1 MEMKEISE
9 YVKARLDEKRY
20 SHTKRVVKKAK
31 QLAKLY
37 NAPIDKVK
45 IGAYLHDIAKFYKTE
60 DMIKLIGDKYPEVN
74 RDIYRNGQILHG
86 FAGAEIAE
94 KELGIEDAEILDAV
108 RYHTIGKENMSLTAK
123 IVYLA
128 DAIEDARDW
137 FGVVKARKLSE
148 KNIDTA
154 IIYELDKKIEYLIK
168 KSSLIHPNTLAFRND
183 LLTKKKKERVKI

>member
-1 MEMKEISE
+1 MEIKEISE

-45 IGAYLHDIAKFYKTE
+45 IGAYLHDIAKFYKVE
-60 DMIKLIGDKYPEVN
+60 DMAELVGNKYPEVN
-74 RDIYRNGQILHG
+74 REVYRNGQILHG
-86 FAGAEIAE
+86 FAAAEIAE
-94 KELGIEDAEILDAV
+94 RELGIEDTEILDAI
-108 RYHTIGKENMSLTAK
+108 RYHTVGKENMSLTAK

-137 FGVVKARKLSE
+137 FGVVKARKLAE

-168 KSSLIHPNTLAFRND
+168 KGSLIHPNTLAFRND
-183 LLTKKKKERVKI
+183 LLTKKKKEREKI

>member
-1 MEMKEISE
+1 MEIKEISE

-45 IGAYLHDIAKFYKTE
+45 IGAYLHDIAKFYKVE
-60 DMIKLIGDKYPEVN
+60 DMAELVGNKYPEVN
-74 RDIYRNGQILHG
+74 REVYRNGQILHG
-86 FAGAEIAE
+86 FAAAEIAE
-94 KELGIEDAEILDAV
+94 KELGIEDEEILDAV
-108 RYHTIGKENMSLTAK
+108 RYHTVGKENMSLTAK

-128 DAIEDARDW
+128 DAIEDERDW
-137 FGVVKARKLSE
+137 LGVVKARTLAE

-168 KSSLIHPNTLAFRND
+168 KGSLIHPNTLAFRND

>member
-1 MEMKEISE
+1 MEMKKISE

-45 IGAYLHDIAKFYKTE
+45 IGAYLHDIAKFYKVE
-60 DMIKLIGDKYPEVN
+60 DMAELIGNKYPEVN
-74 RDIYRNGQILHG
+74 REVYRNGQILHG
-86 FAGAEIAE
+86 FAAAEIAE
-94 KELGIEDAEILDAV
+94 RELGIEDTEILDAI
-108 RYHTIGKENMSLTAK
+108 RYHTVGKENMSLTAK

-137 FGVVKARKLSE
+137 FGVVKARKLAE

>member
-1 MEMKEISE
+1 MEMKKISE

-45 IGAYLHDIAKFYKTE
+45 IGAYLHDIAKFYKVE
-60 DMIKLIGDKYPEVN
+60 DMAELIGNKYPEVN
-74 RDIYRNGQILHG
+74 REVYRNGQILHG
-86 FAGAEIAE
+86 FAAAEIAE
-94 KELGIEDAEILDAV
+94 RELGIEDTEILDAI
-108 RYHTIGKENMSLTAK
+108 RYHTVGKENMSLTAK

>member
-1 MEMKEISE
+1 MEIKEISE

-45 IGAYLHDIAKFYKTE
+45 IGAYLHDIAKFYKVE
-60 DMIKLIGDKYPEVN
+60 DMAELIGNKYPEVN
-74 RDIYRNGQILHG
+74 REVYRNGQILHG
-86 FAGAEIAE
+86 FAAAEIAE
-94 KELGIEDAEILDAV
+94 KELGIEDTEILDAI
-108 RYHTIGKENMSLTAK
+108 RYHTVGKENMSLTAK

-137 FGVVKARKLSE
+137 FGVVKARKLAE

-168 KSSLIHPNTLAFRND
+168 KASLIHPNTLAFRND

>member
-1 MEMKEISE
+1 MEIKEISE

-45 IGAYLHDIAKFYKTE
+45 IGAYLHDIAKFYKVE
-60 DMIKLIGDKYPEVN
+60 DMAELIGNKYPEVN
-74 RDIYRNGQILHG
+74 REVYRNGQILHG
-86 FAGAEIAE
+86 FAAAEIAE
-94 KELGIEDAEILDAV
+94 RELGIEDTEILDAI
-108 RYHTIGKENMSLTAK
+108 RYHTVGKENMSLTAK

-137 FGVVKARKLSE
+137 FGVVKARKLAE

>member
-1 MEMKEISE
+1 MEIKEISE

-45 IGAYLHDIAKFYKTE
+45 IGAYLHDIAKFYKVE
-60 DMIKLIGDKYPEVN
+60 DMAELIGNKYPEVN
-74 RDIYRNGQILHG
+74 REVYRNGQILHG
-86 FAGAEIAE
+86 FAAAEIAE
-94 KELGIEDAEILDAV
+94 RELGIEDTEILDAI
-108 RYHTIGKENMSLTAK
+108 RYHTVGKENMSLTAK

>member
-1 MEMKEISE
+1 MEIKKISE
-9 YVKARLDEKRY
+9 YVKTKLDEKRY

-45 IGAYLHDIAKFYKTE
+45 IGAYLHDMAKFYKVS
-60 DMIKLIGDKYPEVN
+60 DMVELVGTKYPEVN
-74 RDIYRNGQILHG
+74 RDIYRNNQILHG
-86 FAGAEIAE
+86 FAAAEAAK
-94 KELGIEDAEILDAV
+94 KELGIEDEEILDAI
-108 RYHTIGKENMSLTAK
+108 RYHTVGKEDMSLTAK

-137 FGVVKARKLSE
+137 LGVVKTRKLAE

-168 KSSLIHPNTLAFRND
+168 KGSLIHPNTLAFRND